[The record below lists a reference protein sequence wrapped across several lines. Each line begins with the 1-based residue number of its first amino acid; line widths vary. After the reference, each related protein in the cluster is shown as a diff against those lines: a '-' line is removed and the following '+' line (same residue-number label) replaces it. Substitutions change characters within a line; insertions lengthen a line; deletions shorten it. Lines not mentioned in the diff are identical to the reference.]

1 MAFSDIGVWLG
12 DMVFKGFEH
21 FTSVAAETQEKTL
34 EKIMER
40 NKDCEYGKKYDF
52 ANIHSIR
59 EYQDK
64 VPLATFEDY
73 APMIDR
79 MVEKNESNIITSQK
93 VIRYCSSSGSV
104 GKPKLQP
111 KTARDLW
118 NMQCMGFAATPAC
131 ANKWFKEQGIYKKL
145 PDRKSVV

>member
-64 VPLATFEDY
+64 WD
-73 APMIDR
+73 
-79 MVEKNESNIITSQK
+79 
-93 VIRYCSSSGSV
+93 C
-104 GKPKLQP
+104 
-111 KTARDLW
+111 
-118 NMQCMGFAATPAC
+118 
-131 ANKWFKEQGIYKKL
+131 
-145 PDRKSVV
+145 